1 MPPDHAADPT
11 LRAIESAL
19 RNHEVLSIAGLRR
32 TISAR
37 DEALRQ
43 LREAHAATKADNARM
58 RATLASILDVTAET
72 HVDGVTRERPYTAL
86 SRISA
91 IAREGV
97 RGG

>member
-1 MPPDHAADPT
+1 MSPDQSLDPD
-11 LRAIESAL
+11 LIR
-19 RNHEVLSIAGLRR
+19 HEVLSIAGLRR

-58 RATLASILDVTAET
+58 RATLAAILDVTAET
-72 HVDGVTRERPYTAL
+72 HRDGPALIRERPYTAL
-86 SRISA
+86 SRIDCLA
-91 IAREGV
+91 WGGV